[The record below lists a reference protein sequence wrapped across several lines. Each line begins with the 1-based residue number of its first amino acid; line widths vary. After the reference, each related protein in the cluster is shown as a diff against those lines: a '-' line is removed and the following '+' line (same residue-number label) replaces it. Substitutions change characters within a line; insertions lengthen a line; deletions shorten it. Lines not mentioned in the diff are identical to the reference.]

1 MLPVLLAT
9 LGGLVWPSAR
19 PAHACSCAPASDLG
33 SYRRADVVFTG
44 AAVEHRDPRGGDR
57 LVSTADPLFW
67 RFEVE
72 SVDKGRVPEVVEV
85 ATARDGGACG
95 YGFREGRRYQVF
107 ARSGEGRLQTGLCD
121 GTRDLGAG
129 ETAFHPGTPRP
140 PRSGDEVAGEPQP
153 PPPGPAALIVSLG
166 PLVVAFGSVLFGMGY
181 HHLRR
186 PRA

>member
-1 MLPVLLAT
+1 MLPVLLLA
-9 LGGLVWPSAR
+9 LGVLVGPSAR

-33 SYRRADVVFTG
+33 SYRSADVVFTG
-44 AAVEHRDPRGGDR
+44 AAVGHRDPRAGER
-57 LVSTADPLFW
+57 LVSTADRLFW

-107 ARSGEGRLQTGLCD
+107 ARSAEDRLQTGLCD
-121 GTRDLGAG
+121 DTRDLSAG
-129 ETAFHPGTPRP
+129 EVAFHQGTPGP

-153 PPPGPAALIVSLG
+153 PPVGPAALAVSLG
-166 PLVVAFGSVLFGMGY
+166 PLGVAFGSVVLGMAY
-181 HHLRR
+181 HHARR